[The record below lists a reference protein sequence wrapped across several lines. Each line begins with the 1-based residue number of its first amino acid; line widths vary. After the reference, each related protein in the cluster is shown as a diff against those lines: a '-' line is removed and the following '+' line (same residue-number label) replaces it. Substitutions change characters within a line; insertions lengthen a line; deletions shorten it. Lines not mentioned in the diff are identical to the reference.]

1 MGNGPSIDGLPI
13 KNGGSFHG
21 YVSHNQ
27 IVYIPPISGFTKI
40 RHRSLPCLL
49 PMVGIASAG
58 GRCRSLGPGAWNEAT
73 PRFRSKWRWPF
84 LMSSAR
90 TSTSWHVNGRKSG
103 FKSSKVAWQIW
114 ATIAQ
119 GELLSKPWSQVHLPR
134 LGKKEALNLQNFTAP
149 HDGWKNQLQWNSF
162 NENKWLSLHF
172 YVAVLLILK
181 HASVTREN
189 QGHGSQA
196 TCWPPNGL
204 VLMCWCER
212 RGEVKRPMG
221 TENVGRNDGY
231 PLVN

>member
-1 MGNGPSIDGLPI
+1 MVYLLKMVI
-13 KNGGSFHG
+13 FHG

-90 TSTSWHVNGRKSG
+90 TSTSWHVNGRKNG

-114 ATIAQ
+114 ATIKANSYPNR
-119 GELLSKPWSQVHLPR
+119 GHKYICRDSARRR
-134 LGKKEALNLQNFTAP
+134 LWIYRILQRRMDEKK
-149 HDGWKNQLQWNSF
+149 QLQWKSMKF
-162 NENKWLSLHF
+162 IEWK
-172 YVAVLLILK
+172 
-181 HASVTREN
+181 
-189 QGHGSQA
+189 
-196 TCWPPNGL
+196 
-204 VLMCWCER
+204 
-212 RGEVKRPMG
+212 
-221 TENVGRNDGY
+221 
-231 PLVN
+231 